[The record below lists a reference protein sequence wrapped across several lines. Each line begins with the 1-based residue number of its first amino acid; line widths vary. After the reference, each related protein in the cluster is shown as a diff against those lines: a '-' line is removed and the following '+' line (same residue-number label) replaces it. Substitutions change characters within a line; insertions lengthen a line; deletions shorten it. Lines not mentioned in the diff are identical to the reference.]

1 MSTACFTAATLRYCS
16 FHICPDPYC
25 SHSSHND
32 EHSDLQQCT
41 KLCRVNQST
50 LLYFASPNICILC
63 VFPGSPPA
71 TGTGSLVIH
80 LEDYNDN
87 APYVVPS
94 VARVCEDAHDMNV
107 AIVGGRDKD
116 LPPNA
121 APFKIE
127 LGKQPGLDK
136 TWKVTRV
143 NCEYFILKRDL
154 YALQPEIKITVL
166 GRTMEFNNRNCFN
179 YWLTTIN
186 TYFVHLFTN
195 NNLNRTHHS
204 SFYQWIRVTFF
215 LFCYCALTVFL
226 FKKSFEPSQNC
237 QKAPWG

>member
-1 MSTACFTAATLRYCS
+1 MCMF
-16 FHICPDPYC
+16 F
-25 SHSSHND
+25 
-32 EHSDLQQCT
+32 
-41 KLCRVNQST
+41 
-50 LLYFASPNICILC
+50 

-71 TGTGSLVIH
+71 TGTGTLVIH

-136 TWKVTRV
+136 MWKVSRV
-143 NCEYFILKRDL
+143 NCEYFSLKL
-154 YALQPEIKITVL
+154 SPSQ
-166 GRTMEFNNRNCFN
+166 
-179 YWLTTIN
+179 
-186 TYFVHLFTN
+186 HLFVLE
-195 NNLNRTHHS
+195 LN
-204 SFYQWIRVTFF
+204 
-215 LFCYCALTVFL
+215 
-226 FKKSFEPSQNC
+226 
-237 QKAPWG
+237 

>member
-1 MSTACFTAATLRYCS
+1 MCVF
-16 FHICPDPYC
+16 
-25 SHSSHND
+25 
-32 EHSDLQQCT
+32 
-41 KLCRVNQST
+41 
-50 LLYFASPNICILC
+50 C

-71 TGTGSLVIH
+71 TGTGTLVIH

-94 VARVCEDAHDMNV
+94 VAQVCEDAHDMNV

-143 NCEYFILKRDL
+143 NCEYFIWIENCTFLKWTEL
-154 YALQPEIKITVL
+154 NSFTQ
-166 GRTMEFNNRNCFN
+166 MEFNNRK
-179 YWLTTIN
+179 
-186 TYFVHLFTN
+186 YFPNWTAL
-195 NNLNRTHHS
+195 S
-204 SFYQWIRVTFF
+204 KK
-215 LFCYCALTVFL
+215 CAH
-226 FKKSFEPSQNC
+226 Q
-237 QKAPWG
+237 Q